1 MNFEIYLLRKVFE
14 IFFQKFNF
22 LDRTKSVVVLR
33 PFFRKNF
40 YKIFHISIDSEN
52 TLVSK
57 RADSHKLYSIIS
69 DFNLDPPNQHIPS
82 INFHV
87 YTSKT
92 RKIRYTIFL
101 LLCHKKKRILFFT
114 DPWSLS
120 GVYIYIY
127 IQPPF
132 LYYYY
137 LFNAV
142 QERRNDALSLWITL

>member
-33 PFFRKNF
+33 PFSRKNF

-101 LLCHKKKRILFFT
+101 LLCHEKKKDSILH
-114 DPWSLS
+114 WSMIFI
-120 GVYIYIY
+120 GCIYIYIY
-127 IQPPF
+127 SAAIF
-132 LYYYY
+132 ILL
-137 LFNAV
+137 LF
-142 QERRNDALSLWITL
+142 I

>member
-33 PFFRKNF
+33 PFSRKNF

-101 LLCHKKKRILFFT
+101 LLCHEKKKDSILH
-114 DPWSLS
+114 WSMIFI
-120 GVYIYIY
+120 GCIYIY
-127 IQPPF
+127 IF
-132 LYYYY
+132 SRHFYIIIIY
-137 LFNAV
+137 LMQFKSV
-142 QERRNDALSLWITL
+142 ETMLSVFE

>member
-33 PFFRKNF
+33 PFSRKNF

-92 RKIRYTIFL
+92 RKIRYTIL
-101 LLCHKKKRILFFT
+101 LLCHEKKKDSILH
-114 DPWSLS
+114 WSMIFI
-120 GVYIYIY
+120 GCIYIYIY
-127 IQPPF
+127 SAAIF
-132 LYYYY
+132 ILL
-137 LFNAV
+137 LF
-142 QERRNDALSLWITL
+142 I

>member
-33 PFFRKNF
+33 PFSRKNF

-101 LLCHKKKRILFFT
+101 LLCHEKKKDSILH
-114 DPWSLS
+114 WSMIFIAC
-120 GVYIYIY
+120 IYIY
-127 IQPPF
+127 IF
-132 LYYYY
+132 SRHFYIIIIY
-137 LFNAV
+137 LMQFKSV
-142 QERRNDALSLWITL
+142 ETMLSVFE

>member
-1 MNFEIYLLRKVFE
+1 MKSICFVRSFSKSFSKI
-14 IFFQKFNF
+14 FNF

-33 PFFRKNF
+33 PFSRKNF
-40 YKIFHISIDSEN
+40 YKIFHISVDSEN
-52 TLVSK
+52 TLASK

-92 RKIRYTIFL
+92 RKIRYTIFF
-101 LLCHKKKRILFFT
+101 LLCHEKKKRILFFT

-120 GVYIYIY
+120 DVYIYIY
-127 IQPPF
+127 IF
-132 LYYYY
+132 SRHFYIIIIY
-137 LFNAV
+137 LMQFKSV
-142 QERRNDALSLWITL
+142 ETMLSVFE

>member
-1 MNFEIYLLRKVFE
+1 MNFEIYLLRKIFE

-33 PFFRKNF
+33 PFSRKNF

-101 LLCHKKKRILFFT
+101 LLCHEKKKDSILH
-114 DPWSLS
+114 WSMIFI
-120 GVYIYIY
+120 GCIYIY